1 MSAELS
7 IVVKVGAALG
17 STIAAIRSVGGGV
30 DFVRRSTTLLRR
42 EQLLL
47 GRAIRDSSR
56 QGSSELRRLQRQ
68 YEGLGETMSRI
79 KRNQNLRGRIDNAI
93 QRNRSVRDS
102 LKSEILSTVA
112 SIGVVSVPIKLAIE
126 FESAMADVRK
136 VVNFDTPEQAKAM
149 ERDIL
154 HLTRSIPMAG
164 DELAAIVAAGGQSGV
179 AREKLIGFAE
189 DAAKMG
195 VAFDMSA
202 DSAGEAMA
210 TMSNVLRR
218 PIETMSEFGDAINY
232 LSDNTNSKAADIVNV
247 MTRVGSDIKQL
258 GLTDNQGAALGS
270 TFLSMG
276 KAPELAAQATK
287 GMVTAFS
294 LARVGKFDDEL
305 KQLGLTT
312 KGFAAA
318 MDKDAQGAITDFLQR
333 VRQLP
338 KEQQMPLLLK
348 MFGRNYADDVLLLT
362 SSMEEYNRQLN
373 LLSETDADG
382 KLKYV
387 GSMQREF
394 ANRSATTANQLRLF
408 KNSLMELGIT
418 VGSVIL
424 PGING
429 FLKSLMPM
437 VYKLTEWAQANP
449 KLIHTLIKIAIA
461 LVSVKAGSLGVRLL
475 FNGMAGAGL
484 GLIQRLLGLHGT
496 LLRFNGVFRLL
507 RMGRGATALRI
518 MGFSAR
524 QARGA
529 MSLLERG
536 IGRVSVAGSRFLSM
550 AGRVRG
556 LGGAMMWLQRIWTS
570 VGMAA
575 MSNPIG
581 AAIAAIAIAAFLIYK
596 YWGPIKSF
604 FIGLWDGL
612 KDSLQPVM
620 PILEMIAFGWQQIW
634 DVVKGFFSDFFSSN
648 DEASESMQGFGYI
661 LGHMFGDLINGL
673 LSIGPMM
680 IEGWGMI
687 FDGIFSLISSAWT
700 QIKIAFDGGLLG
712 ILGLILNW
720 SPIGAFYSAFAAVL
734 SWFGIDLPAK
744 FTEFGSNII
753 QGLWNGLI
761 AKFEAVKGWFA
772 EKAAWFKNAF
782 AQSNQI
788 RSPSRVFRRFG
799 GWMMEGLQ
807 IGINQAAPRPLAAI
821 GSVSRGLQQRF
832 SDNTSSLAA
841 SMAANSAELS
851 AARQGSAAA
860 GGITINFNPTINA
873 NAGDI
878 GQIAA
883 LLRDAK
889 DELRREL
896 PGLLKL
902 IHADELRRAY

>member
-7 IVVKVGAALG
+7 IVVKIGAAIG
-17 STIAAIRSVGGGV
+17 GTIAAIRSVGGGV

-68 YEGLGETMSRI
+68 YDGLGETMSRI
-79 KRNQNLRGRIDNAI
+79 RRNQNQRGRIDAAI

-112 SIGVVSVPIKLAIE
+112 AVGVVSVPIKLAIE

-202 DSAGEAMA
+202 GTAGEAMA

-312 KGFAAA
+312 KDFATA
-318 MDKDAQGAITDFLQR
+318 MDKDAQGAISDFLQR

-362 SSMEEYNRQLN
+362 GSMEEYNRQLN
-373 LLSETDADG
+373 LLSETDAG
-382 KLKYV
+382 GQLKYM

-394 ANRSATTANQLRLF
+394 QNRSATTANQLRLF

-418 VGSVIL
+418 VGSVML
-424 PGING
+424 PGIND
-429 FLKSLMPM
+429 FLKSLMPV
-437 VYKLTEWAQANP
+437 VYRMTEWAQANP
-449 KLIHTLIKIAIA
+449 KLIHTLIKIAVA
-461 LVSVKAGSLGVRLL
+461 LVSVKAASLGVRLL
-475 FNGMAGAGL
+475 FNGVAGTGL
-484 GLIQRLLGLHGT
+484 GLVQRLLGLHST

-596 YWGPIKSF
+596 NWGAVKSF
-604 FIGLWDGL
+604 FIGLWDGIQ
-612 KDSLQPVM
+612 DGIRPVL
-620 PILEMIAFGWQQIW
+620 PLLEMIAFGWQQIW

-648 DEASESMQGFGYI
+648 DEASESAQGFGYI
-661 LGHMFGDLINGL
+661 IGYILGSILN
-673 LSIGPMM
+673 IGPM
-680 IEGWGMI
+680 ILDGWRMI
-687 FDGIFSLISSAWT
+687 FDGIFSLVGSAWE
-700 QIKIAFDGGLLG
+700 QIKTAFDGGLLG

-734 SWFGIDLPAK
+734 SWFGIELPGK

-753 QGLWNGLI
+753 SGLWNGLK
-761 AKFEAVKGWFA
+761 AKFEEVKAWFSGVAGWFSS
-772 EKAAWFKNAF
+772 KF
-782 AQSNQI
+782 AI
-788 RSPSRVFRRFG
+788 RNEIHSPSRLFRRFG
-799 GWMMEGLQ
+799 GWMMQGLQ
-807 IGINQAAPRPLAAI
+807 MGIDGGASRPLNAI
-821 GSVSRGLQQRF
+821 GSVASDLQQRF

-889 DELRREL
+889 YELRREL

>member
-7 IVVKVGAALG
+7 IVVKIGAAIG
-17 STIAAIRSVGGGV
+17 GTIAAIRSVGGGV

-68 YEGLGETMSRI
+68 YDGLGETMSRI
-79 KRNQNLRGRIDNAI
+79 RRNQNQRGRIDAAI

-112 SIGVVSVPIKLAIE
+112 AVGVVSVPIKLAIE

-202 DSAGEAMA
+202 GTAGEAMA

-312 KGFAAA
+312 KDFATA
-318 MDKDAQGAITDFLQR
+318 MDKDAQGAISDFLQR

-362 SSMEEYNRQLN
+362 GSMEEYNRQLN
-373 LLSETDADG
+373 LLSETDAG
-382 KLKYV
+382 GQLKYM

-394 ANRSATTANQLRLF
+394 QNRSATTANQLRLF

-418 VGSVIL
+418 VGSVML
-424 PGING
+424 PGIND
-429 FLKSLMPM
+429 FLKSLMPV
-437 VYKLTEWAQANP
+437 VYRMTEWAQANP
-449 KLIHTLIKIAIA
+449 KLIHTLIKIAVA
-461 LVSVKAGSLGVRLL
+461 LVSVKAASLGIRLL
-475 FNGMAGAGL
+475 FNGVAGAGL
-484 GLIQRLLGLHGT
+484 GLVQRLLGLHGT

-596 YWGPIKSF
+596 NWGAVKSF
-604 FIGLWDGL
+604 FIGLWDGIQ
-612 KDSLQPVM
+612 DGIRPVL
-620 PILEMIAFGWQQIW
+620 PLLEMIAFGWQQIW

-648 DEASESMQGFGYI
+648 DEASESAQGFGYI
-661 LGHMFGDLINGL
+661 IGYILGSILN
-673 LSIGPMM
+673 IGPM
-680 IEGWGMI
+680 ILDGWRMI
-687 FDGIFSLISSAWT
+687 FDGIFSLIGSAWE
-700 QIKIAFDGGLLG
+700 QIKTAFDGGLLG

-734 SWFGIDLPAK
+734 SWFGIELPAK

-753 QGLWNGLI
+753 SGLWNGLK
-761 AKFEAVKGWFA
+761 AKFEEVKAWFSGVAGWFSS
-772 EKAAWFKNAF
+772 KF
-782 AQSNQI
+782 AI
-788 RSPSRVFRRFG
+788 RNEIHSPSRLFRRFG
-799 GWMMEGLQ
+799 GWMMQGLQ
-807 IGINQAAPRPLAAI
+807 LGIDGGASRPLNAI
-821 GSVSRGLQQRF
+821 GSVASDLQQRF
-832 SDNTSSLAA
+832 TNNTSSLAA

-851 AARQGSAAA
+851 AARQGAAAA
-860 GGITINFNPTINA
+860 GGMTVHFSPTINVPG
-873 NAGDI
+873 GDA
-878 GQIAA
+878 GQIQAA
-883 LLRDAK
+883 MQMSY
-889 DELRREL
+889 REFEQWFERL
-896 PGLLKL
+896 M
-902 IHADELRRAY
+902 ADKARRAY

>member
-7 IVVKVGAALG
+7 IVVKIGAAIG
-17 STIAAIRSVGGGV
+17 GTIAAIRSVGGGV

-68 YEGLGETMSRI
+68 YDGLGETMSRI
-79 KRNQNLRGRIDNAI
+79 RRNQNQRGRIDAAI

-112 SIGVVSVPIKLAIE
+112 AVGVVSVPIKLAIE

-202 DSAGEAMA
+202 GTAGEAMA

-312 KGFAAA
+312 KDFAAA
-318 MDKDAQGAITDFLQR
+318 MDKDAQGAISDFLQR

-362 SSMEEYNRQLN
+362 GSMEEYNRQLN
-373 LLSETDADG
+373 LLSETDAG
-382 KLKYV
+382 GQLKYM

-394 ANRSATTANQLRLF
+394 QSRSATTANQLRLF

-418 VGSVIL
+418 VGSVML
-424 PGING
+424 PGIND
-429 FLKSLMPM
+429 FLKSLMPV
-437 VYKLTEWAQANP
+437 VYRMTEWAQANP
-449 KLIHTLIKIAIA
+449 KLIHTLIKIAVA
-461 LVSVKAGSLGVRLL
+461 LVSVKAASLGVRLL
-475 FNGMAGAGL
+475 FNGVAGAGL
-484 GLIQRLLGLHGT
+484 GVVQRLLGLHGT

-596 YWGPIKSF
+596 NWGAVKSF
-604 FIGLWDGL
+604 FIGLWDGIQ
-612 KDSLQPVM
+612 DGIRPVL
-620 PILEMIAFGWQQIW
+620 PLLEMIAFGWQQIW

-648 DEASESMQGFGYI
+648 DEASESAQGFGYI
-661 LGHMFGDLINGL
+661 IGYILGSILN
-673 LSIGPMM
+673 IGPM
-680 IEGWGMI
+680 ILDGWRMI
-687 FDGIFSLISSAWT
+687 FDGIFSLVGSAWE
-700 QIKIAFDGGLLG
+700 QIKTAFDGGLLG

-851 AARQGSAAA
+851 AARQGTAAA
-860 GGITINFNPTINA
+860 GGITVHFSPTINA
-873 NAGDI
+873 PGGDAGQIQAAMQMSYREFEQMFRRMMEDWDRRSYVRNAG
-878 GQIAA
+878 
-883 LLRDAK
+883 
-889 DELRREL
+889 
-896 PGLLKL
+896 
-902 IHADELRRAY
+902 

>member
-7 IVVKVGAALG
+7 IVVKIGAAIG

-68 YEGLGETMSRI
+68 YDGLGETMSRI
-79 KRNQNLRGRIDNAI
+79 RRNQNQRGRIDAAI

-112 SIGVVSVPIKLAIE
+112 AVGVVSVPIKLAIE

-202 DSAGEAMA
+202 GTAGEAMA

-312 KGFAAA
+312 KDFAAA
-318 MDKDAQGAITDFLQR
+318 MDKDAQGAISDFLQR

-362 SSMEEYNRQLN
+362 GSMEEYNRQLN
-373 LLSETDADG
+373 LLSETDAG
-382 KLKYV
+382 GQLKYM

-394 ANRSATTANQLRLF
+394 QNRSATTANQLRLF

-418 VGSVIL
+418 VGSVML
-424 PGING
+424 PGIND
-429 FLKSLMPM
+429 FLKSLMPV
-437 VYKLTEWAQANP
+437 VYRMTEWAQANP
-449 KLIHTLIKIAIA
+449 KLIHTLIKIAVA
-461 LVSVKAGSLGVRLL
+461 LVSVKAASLGVRLL
-475 FNGMAGAGL
+475 FNGVAGAGL
-484 GLIQRLLGLHGT
+484 GVVQRLLGLHGT

-596 YWGPIKSF
+596 NWGAVKSF
-604 FIGLWDGL
+604 FIGLWDGIQ
-612 KDSLQPVM
+612 DGIRPVL
-620 PILEMIAFGWQQIW
+620 PLLEMIAFGWQQIW

-648 DEASESMQGFGYI
+648 DEASESAQGFGYI
-661 LGHMFGDLINGL
+661 IGYILGSILN
-673 LSIGPMM
+673 IGPM
-680 IEGWGMI
+680 ILDGWRMI
-687 FDGIFSLISSAWT
+687 FDGIFSLVGSAWE
-700 QIKIAFDGGLLG
+700 QIKTAFDGGLLG

-734 SWFGIDLPAK
+734 SWFGIELPGK

-753 QGLWNGLI
+753 SGLWNGLK
-761 AKFEAVKGWFA
+761 AKFEEVKAWFSGVAGWFSS
-772 EKAAWFKNAF
+772 KF
-782 AQSNQI
+782 AI
-788 RSPSRVFRRFG
+788 RNEIHSPSRLFRRFG
-799 GWMMEGLQ
+799 GWMMQGLQ
-807 IGINQAAPRPLAAI
+807 MGIDGGASRPLNAI
-821 GSVSRGLQQRF
+821 GSVASDLQQRF

-851 AARQGSAAA
+851 AARQGTAAA
-860 GGITINFNPTINA
+860 GGITVHFSPTINA
-873 NAGDI
+873 PGGDA
-878 GQIAA
+878 GQIQAA
-883 LLRDAK
+883 MQMGLR
-889 DELRREL
+889 EFEQLFERL
-896 PGLLKL
+896 M
-902 IHADELRRAY
+902 ADKARRAY

>member
-7 IVVKVGAALG
+7 IVVKIGAAIG

-68 YEGLGETMSRI
+68 YDGLGETMSRI
-79 KRNQNLRGRIDNAI
+79 RRNQNQRGRIDAAI

-112 SIGVVSVPIKLAIE
+112 AVGVVSVPIKLAIE

-202 DSAGEAMA
+202 GTAGEAMA

-312 KGFAAA
+312 KDFAAA
-318 MDKDAQGAITDFLQR
+318 MDKDAQGAISDFLQR

-362 SSMEEYNRQLN
+362 GSMEEYNRQLN
-373 LLSETDADG
+373 LLSETDAG
-382 KLKYV
+382 GQLKYM

-394 ANRSATTANQLRLF
+394 QNRSATTANQLRLF

-418 VGSVIL
+418 VGSVML
-424 PGING
+424 PGIND
-429 FLKSLMPM
+429 FLKSLMPV
-437 VYKLTEWAQANP
+437 VYRMTEWAQANP
-449 KLIHTLIKIAIA
+449 KLIHTLIKIAVA
-461 LVSVKAGSLGVRLL
+461 LVSVKAASLGVRLL
-475 FNGMAGAGL
+475 FNGVAGAGL
-484 GLIQRLLGLHGT
+484 GVVQRLLGLHGT

-596 YWGPIKSF
+596 NWGAVKSF
-604 FIGLWDGL
+604 FIGLWDGIQ
-612 KDSLQPVM
+612 DGIRPVL
-620 PILEMIAFGWQQIW
+620 PLLEMIAFGWQQIW

-648 DEASESMQGFGYI
+648 DEASESAQGFGYI
-661 LGHMFGDLINGL
+661 IGYILGSILN
-673 LSIGPMM
+673 IGPM
-680 IEGWGMI
+680 ILDGWRMI
-687 FDGIFSLISSAWT
+687 FDGIFSLVGSAWE
-700 QIKIAFDGGLLG
+700 QIKTAFDGGLLG

-734 SWFGIDLPAK
+734 SWFGIELPGK

-753 QGLWNGLI
+753 SGLWNGLK
-761 AKFEAVKGWFA
+761 AKFEEVKAWFSGVAGWFSS
-772 EKAAWFKNAF
+772 KF
-782 AQSNQI
+782 AI
-788 RSPSRVFRRFG
+788 RNEIHSPSRLFRRFG
-799 GWMMEGLQ
+799 GWMMQGLQ
-807 IGINQAAPRPLAAI
+807 LGIDGGASRPLNAI
-821 GSVSRGLQQRF
+821 GSVASDLQQRF
-832 SDNTSSLAA
+832 TNNTSSLAA

-851 AARQGSAAA
+851 AARQGTAAA
-860 GGITINFNPTINA
+860 GGITVHFNPTINA
-873 NAGDI
+873 PGGDAGQIQAAMQMGYREFEQMFRRMMEDWDRRSYVRNAG
-878 GQIAA
+878 
-883 LLRDAK
+883 
-889 DELRREL
+889 
-896 PGLLKL
+896 
-902 IHADELRRAY
+902 

>member
-7 IVVKVGAALG
+7 IVVKIGAAIG
-17 STIAAIRSVGGGV
+17 GTIAAIRSVGGGV

-68 YEGLGETMSRI
+68 YDGLGETMSRI
-79 KRNQNLRGRIDNAI
+79 RRNQNQRGRIDAAI
-93 QRNRSVRDS
+93 QRNRSIRDS

-112 SIGVVSVPIKLAIE
+112 AVGVVSVPIKLAIE

-202 DSAGEAMA
+202 GTAGEAMA

-312 KGFAAA
+312 KDFATA
-318 MDKDAQGAITDFLQR
+318 MDKDAQGAISDFLQR

-362 SSMEEYNRQLN
+362 GSMEEYNRQLN
-373 LLSETDADG
+373 LLSETDAG
-382 KLKYV
+382 GQLKYM

-394 ANRSATTANQLRLF
+394 QNRSATTANQLRLF

-418 VGSVIL
+418 VGSVML
-424 PGING
+424 PGIND
-429 FLKSLMPM
+429 FLKSLMPV
-437 VYKLTEWAQANP
+437 VYRMTEWAQANP
-449 KLIHTLIKIAIA
+449 KLIHTLIKIAVA
-461 LVSVKAGSLGVRLL
+461 LVSVKAASLGVRLL
-475 FNGMAGAGL
+475 FNGVAGAGL
-484 GLIQRLLGLHGT
+484 GLVQRLLGLHST

-596 YWGPIKSF
+596 NWGAVKSF
-604 FIGLWDGL
+604 FIGLWDGIQ
-612 KDSLQPVM
+612 DGIRPVL
-620 PILEMIAFGWQQIW
+620 PLLEMIAFGWQQIW

-648 DEASESMQGFGYI
+648 DEASESAQGFGYI
-661 LGHMFGDLINGL
+661 IGYILGSILN
-673 LSIGPMM
+673 IGPM
-680 IEGWGMI
+680 ILDGWRMI
-687 FDGIFSLISSAWT
+687 FDGIFSLVGSAWE
-700 QIKIAFDGGLLG
+700 QIKTAFDGGLLG

-734 SWFGIDLPAK
+734 SWFGIELPGK

-753 QGLWNGLI
+753 SGLWNGLK
-761 AKFEAVKGWFA
+761 AKFEEVKAWFSGVAGWFSS
-772 EKAAWFKNAF
+772 KF
-782 AQSNQI
+782 AI
-788 RSPSRVFRRFG
+788 RNEIHSPSRLFRRFG
-799 GWMMEGLQ
+799 GWMMQGLQ
-807 IGINQAAPRPLAAI
+807 LGIDGGASRPLNAI
-821 GSVSRGLQQRF
+821 GSVASDLQQRF
-832 SDNTSSLAA
+832 SGNTSSLAA

-851 AARQGSAAA
+851 AARQGTAAA
-860 GGITINFNPTINA
+860 GGITVHFSPTINA
-873 NAGDI
+873 PGGDAGQIQAAMQMSYREFEQMFRRMMEDWDRRSYVRNAG
-878 GQIAA
+878 
-883 LLRDAK
+883 
-889 DELRREL
+889 
-896 PGLLKL
+896 
-902 IHADELRRAY
+902 

>member
-7 IVVKVGAALG
+7 IVVKIGAAIG
-17 STIAAIRSVGGGV
+17 GTIAAIRSVGGGV

-68 YEGLGETMSRI
+68 YDGLGETMSRI
-79 KRNQNLRGRIDNAI
+79 RRNQNQRGRIDAAI
-93 QRNRSVRDS
+93 QRNRSIRDS

-112 SIGVVSVPIKLAIE
+112 AVGVVSVPIKLAIE

-202 DSAGEAMA
+202 GTAGEAMA

-287 GMVTAFS
+287 GMVMAFS

-312 KGFAAA
+312 KDFATA
-318 MDKDAQGAITDFLQR
+318 MDKDAQGAISDFLQR

-362 SSMEEYNRQLN
+362 GSMEEYNRQLN
-373 LLSETDADG
+373 LLSETDAG
-382 KLKYV
+382 GQLKYM

-394 ANRSATTANQLRLF
+394 QNRSATTANQLRLF

-418 VGSVIL
+418 VGSVML
-424 PGING
+424 PGIND
-429 FLKSLMPM
+429 FLKSLMPV
-437 VYKLTEWAQANP
+437 VYRMTEWAQANP
-449 KLIHTLIKIAIA
+449 KLIHTLIKIAVA
-461 LVSVKAGSLGVRLL
+461 LVSVKAASLGVRLL
-475 FNGMAGAGL
+475 FNGVAGAGL
-484 GLIQRLLGLHGT
+484 GLVQRLLGLHST

-596 YWGPIKSF
+596 NWGAVKSF
-604 FIGLWDGL
+604 FIGLWDGIQ
-612 KDSLQPVM
+612 DGIRPVL
-620 PILEMIAFGWQQIW
+620 PLLEMIAFGWQQIW

-648 DEASESMQGFGYI
+648 DEASESAQGFGYI
-661 LGHMFGDLINGL
+661 IGYILGSILN
-673 LSIGPMM
+673 IGPM
-680 IEGWGMI
+680 ILDGWRMI
-687 FDGIFSLISSAWT
+687 FDGIFSLVGSAWE
-700 QIKIAFDGGLLG
+700 QIKTAFDGGLLG

-734 SWFGIDLPAK
+734 SWFGIELPGK

-753 QGLWNGLI
+753 SGLWNGLK
-761 AKFEAVKGWFA
+761 AKFEEVKAWFSGVAGWFSS
-772 EKAAWFKNAF
+772 KF
-782 AQSNQI
+782 AI
-788 RSPSRVFRRFG
+788 RNEIHSPSRLFRRFG
-799 GWMMEGLQ
+799 GWMMQGLQ
-807 IGINQAAPRPLAAI
+807 MGIDGGASRPLNAI
-821 GSVSRGLQQRF
+821 GSVASDLQQRF

-851 AARQGSAAA
+851 AARQGTAAA
-860 GGITINFNPTINA
+860 GGITVHFSPTINA
-873 NAGDI
+873 PGGDAGQIQAAMQMSYREFEQMFRRMMEDWDRRSYVRNAG
-878 GQIAA
+878 
-883 LLRDAK
+883 
-889 DELRREL
+889 
-896 PGLLKL
+896 
-902 IHADELRRAY
+902 

>member
-232 LSDNTNSKAADIVNV
+232 LSDNTNSKAAAIVNV

-700 QIKIAFDGGLLG
+700 QIKTAFDGGLLG

-761 AKFEAVKGWFA
+761 AKFEAVKAWFA

-851 AARQGSAAA
+851 AARQGTAAA
-860 GGITINFNPTINA
+860 GGITVHFSPTINA
-873 NAGDI
+873 PGGDA
-878 GQIAA
+878 GQIQAA
-883 LLRDAK
+883 LQMGLR
-889 DELRREL
+889 EFEQLFERL
-896 PGLLKL
+896 M
-902 IHADELRRAY
+902 ADKARRAY

>member
-136 VVNFDTPEQAKAM
+136 VVNFDTPEQAKVM

-232 LSDNTNSKAADIVNV
+232 LSDNTNSKAAAIVNV

-680 IEGWGMI
+680 IEGWRMI

-734 SWFGIDLPAK
+734 SWFGIELPAK

-753 QGLWNGLI
+753 SGLWNGLK
-761 AKFEAVKGWFA
+761 AKFEEVKAWFSGVAGWFSS
-772 EKAAWFKNAF
+772 KF
-782 AQSNQI
+782 AI
-788 RSPSRVFRRFG
+788 RNEIHSPSRLFRRFG
-799 GWMMEGLQ
+799 GWMMQGLQ
-807 IGINQAAPRPLAAI
+807 MGIDGGASRPLNAI
-821 GSVSRGLQQRF
+821 GSVASDLQQRF

-851 AARQGSAAA
+851 AARQGTAAA
-860 GGITINFNPTINA
+860 GGITVHFNPTINA
-873 NAGDI
+873 PGGDA
-878 GQIAA
+878 GQIQAA
-883 LLRDAK
+883 MQMGLR
-889 DELRREL
+889 EFEQLFERL
-896 PGLLKL
+896 M
-902 IHADELRRAY
+902 ADKARRAY

>member
-7 IVVKVGAALG
+7 IVVKIGAAIG
-17 STIAAIRSVGGGV
+17 GTIAAIRSVGGGV

-68 YEGLGETMSRI
+68 YDGLGETMSRI
-79 KRNQNLRGRIDNAI
+79 RRNQNQRGRIDAAI
-93 QRNRSVRDS
+93 QRNRSIRDS

-112 SIGVVSVPIKLAIE
+112 AVGVVSVPIKLAIE

-202 DSAGEAMA
+202 GTAGEAMA

-312 KGFAAA
+312 KDFATA
-318 MDKDAQGAITDFLQR
+318 MDKDAQGAISDFLQR

-362 SSMEEYNRQLN
+362 GSMEEYNRQLN

-382 KLKYV
+382 KLKYM

-394 ANRSATTANQLRLF
+394 QNRSATTANQLRLF

-418 VGSVIL
+418 VGSVML
-424 PGING
+424 PGIND
-429 FLKSLMPM
+429 FLKSLMPV
-437 VYKLTEWAQANP
+437 VYRMTEWAQANP
-449 KLIHTLIKIAIA
+449 KLIHTLIKIAVA
-461 LVSVKAGSLGVRLL
+461 LVSVKAASLGVHLL
-475 FNGMAGAGL
+475 FNGVAGAGL
-484 GLIQRLLGLHGT
+484 GLVQRLLGLHST

-596 YWGPIKSF
+596 NWGAVKSF
-604 FIGLWDGL
+604 FIGLWDGIQ
-612 KDSLQPVM
+612 DGIRPVL
-620 PILEMIAFGWQQIW
+620 PLLEMIAFGWQQIW

-648 DEASESMQGFGYI
+648 DEASESAQGFGYI
-661 LGHMFGDLINGL
+661 IGYILGSILN
-673 LSIGPMM
+673 IGPM
-680 IEGWGMI
+680 ILDGWRMI
-687 FDGIFSLISSAWT
+687 FDGIFSLVGSAWE
-700 QIKIAFDGGLLG
+700 QIKTAFDGGLLG

-734 SWFGIDLPAK
+734 SWFGIELPGK

-753 QGLWNGLI
+753 SGLWNGLK
-761 AKFEAVKGWFA
+761 AKFEEVKAWFSGVAGWFSS
-772 EKAAWFKNAF
+772 KF
-782 AQSNQI
+782 AI
-788 RSPSRVFRRFG
+788 RNEIHSPSRLFRRFG
-799 GWMMEGLQ
+799 GWMMQGLQ
-807 IGINQAAPRPLAAI
+807 LGIDGGASRPLNAI
-821 GSVSRGLQQRF
+821 GSVASDLQQRF
-832 SDNTSSLAA
+832 SGNTSSLAA

-851 AARQGSAAA
+851 AARQGTAAA
-860 GGITINFNPTINA
+860 GGITVHFSPTINA
-873 NAGDI
+873 PGGDA
-878 GQIAA
+878 GQIQAA
-883 LLRDAK
+883 LQMGLR
-889 DELRREL
+889 EFEQLFERL
-896 PGLLKL
+896 M
-902 IHADELRRAY
+902 ADKARRAY

>member
-7 IVVKVGAALG
+7 IVVKIGAAIG
-17 STIAAIRSVGGGV
+17 GTIAAIRSVGGGV

-68 YEGLGETMSRI
+68 YDGLGETMSRI
-79 KRNQNLRGRIDNAI
+79 RRNQNQRGRIDAAI

-112 SIGVVSVPIKLAIE
+112 AVGVVSVPIKLAIE

-202 DSAGEAMA
+202 GTAGEAMA

-312 KGFAAA
+312 KDFATA
-318 MDKDAQGAITDFLQR
+318 MDKDAQGAISDFLQR

-362 SSMEEYNRQLN
+362 GSMEEYNRQLN
-373 LLSETDADG
+373 LLSETDAG
-382 KLKYV
+382 GQLKYM

-394 ANRSATTANQLRLF
+394 QNRSATTANQLRLF

-418 VGSVIL
+418 VGSVML
-424 PGING
+424 PGIND
-429 FLKSLMPM
+429 FLKSLMPV
-437 VYKLTEWAQANP
+437 VYRMTEWAQANP
-449 KLIHTLIKIAIA
+449 KLIHTLIKIAVA
-461 LVSVKAGSLGVRLL
+461 LVSVKAASLGVRLL
-475 FNGMAGAGL
+475 FNGVAGAGL
-484 GLIQRLLGLHGT
+484 GLVQRLLGLHGT

-596 YWGPIKSF
+596 NWGAVKSF
-604 FIGLWDGL
+604 FIGLWDGIQ
-612 KDSLQPVM
+612 DGIRPVL
-620 PILEMIAFGWQQIW
+620 PLLEMIAFGWQQIW

-648 DEASESMQGFGYI
+648 DEASESAQGFGYI
-661 LGHMFGDLINGL
+661 IGYILGSILN
-673 LSIGPMM
+673 IGPM
-680 IEGWGMI
+680 ILDGWRMI
-687 FDGIFSLISSAWT
+687 FDSIFSLVGSAWE
-700 QIKIAFDGGLLG
+700 QIKTAFDGGLLG

-734 SWFGIDLPAK
+734 SWFGIELPAK

-761 AKFEAVKGWFA
+761 AKFEAVKSWFA

-799 GWMMEGLQ
+799 SWMMEGLQ

-821 GSVSRGLQQRF
+821 GSVSRDLQQRF
-832 SDNTSSLAA
+832 SNTGSALSAE
-841 SMAANSAELS
+841 MAANSAELS

-873 NAGDI
+873 GAGDI

-902 IHADELRRAY
+902 IQADELRRAY

>member
-232 LSDNTNSKAADIVNV
+232 LSDNTNSKAAAIVNV

-604 FIGLWDGL
+604 FIGLWEGL

-648 DEASESMQGFGYI
+648 DEASESAQGFGYI

-700 QIKIAFDGGLLG
+700 QIKTAFDGGLLG

-734 SWFGIDLPAK
+734 SWFGIELPAK

-753 QGLWNGLI
+753 SGLWNGLK
-761 AKFEAVKGWFA
+761 AKFEEVKAWFSGVAGWFSS
-772 EKAAWFKNAF
+772 KF
-782 AQSNQI
+782 AI
-788 RSPSRVFRRFG
+788 RNEIHSPSRLFRRFG
-799 GWMMEGLQ
+799 GWMMQGLQ
-807 IGINQAAPRPLAAI
+807 MGIDGGASRPLNAI
-821 GSVSRGLQQRF
+821 GSVASDLQQRF

-851 AARQGSAAA
+851 AARQGTAAA
-860 GGITINFNPTINA
+860 GGITVHFNPTINA
-873 NAGDI
+873 PGGDA
-878 GQIAA
+878 GQIQAA
-883 LLRDAK
+883 MQMGLR
-889 DELRREL
+889 EFEQLFERL
-896 PGLLKL
+896 M
-902 IHADELRRAY
+902 ADKARRAY

>member
-7 IVVKVGAALG
+7 IVVKIGAAIG
-17 STIAAIRSVGGGV
+17 GTIAAIRSVGGGV

-68 YEGLGETMSRI
+68 YDGLGETMSRI
-79 KRNQNLRGRIDNAI
+79 RRNQNQRGRIDAAI
-93 QRNRSVRDS
+93 QRNRSIRDS

-112 SIGVVSVPIKLAIE
+112 AVGVVSVPIKLAIE

-202 DSAGEAMA
+202 GTAGEAMA

-258 GLTDNQGAALGS
+258 GLTDNQGAALSS

-312 KGFAAA
+312 KDFATA
-318 MDKDAQGAITDFLQR
+318 MDKDAQGAISDFLQR

-362 SSMEEYNRQLN
+362 GSMEEYNRQLN
-373 LLSETDADG
+373 LLSETDAG
-382 KLKYV
+382 GQLKYM

-394 ANRSATTANQLRLF
+394 QNRSATTANQLRLF

-418 VGSVIL
+418 VGSVML
-424 PGING
+424 PGIND
-429 FLKSLMPM
+429 FLKSLMPV
-437 VYKLTEWAQANP
+437 VYRMTEWAQANP
-449 KLIHTLIKIAIA
+449 KLIHTLIKIAVA
-461 LVSVKAGSLGVRLL
+461 LVSVKAASLGVRLL
-475 FNGMAGAGL
+475 FNGVAGAGL
-484 GLIQRLLGLHGT
+484 GLVQRLLGLHST

-596 YWGPIKSF
+596 NWGAVKSF
-604 FIGLWDGL
+604 FIGLWDGIQ
-612 KDSLQPVM
+612 DGIRPVL
-620 PILEMIAFGWQQIW
+620 PLLEMIAFGWQQIW

-648 DEASESMQGFGYI
+648 DEASESAQGFGYI
-661 LGHMFGDLINGL
+661 IGYILGSILN
-673 LSIGPMM
+673 IGPM
-680 IEGWGMI
+680 ILDGWRMI
-687 FDGIFSLISSAWT
+687 FDGIFSLVGSAWE
-700 QIKIAFDGGLLG
+700 QIKTAFDGGLLG

-734 SWFGIDLPAK
+734 SWFGIELPGK

-753 QGLWNGLI
+753 SGLWNGLK
-761 AKFEAVKGWFA
+761 AKFEEVKAWFSGVAGWFSS
-772 EKAAWFKNAF
+772 KF
-782 AQSNQI
+782 AI
-788 RSPSRVFRRFG
+788 RNEIHSPSRLFRRFG
-799 GWMMEGLQ
+799 GWMMQGLQ
-807 IGINQAAPRPLAAI
+807 LGIDGGASRPLNAI
-821 GSVSRGLQQRF
+821 GSVASDLQQRF
-832 SDNTSSLAA
+832 SGNTSSLAA

-851 AARQGSAAA
+851 AARQGTAAA
-860 GGITINFNPTINA
+860 GGITVHFSPTINA
-873 NAGDI
+873 PGGDA
-878 GQIAA
+878 GQIQAA
-883 LLRDAK
+883 LQMGLR
-889 DELRREL
+889 EFEQLFERL
-896 PGLLKL
+896 M
-902 IHADELRRAY
+902 ADKARRAY

>member
-7 IVVKVGAALG
+7 IVVKIGAAIG
-17 STIAAIRSVGGGV
+17 GTIAAIRSVGGGV

-68 YEGLGETMSRI
+68 YDGLGETMSRI
-79 KRNQNLRGRIDNAI
+79 RRNQNQRGRIDAAI

-112 SIGVVSVPIKLAIE
+112 AVGVVSVPIKLAIE

-202 DSAGEAMA
+202 GTAGEAMA

-312 KGFAAA
+312 KDFATA
-318 MDKDAQGAITDFLQR
+318 MDKDAQGAISDFLQR

-362 SSMEEYNRQLN
+362 GSMEEYNRQLN
-373 LLSETDADG
+373 LLSETDAG
-382 KLKYV
+382 GQLKYM

-394 ANRSATTANQLRLF
+394 QNRSATTANQLRLF

-418 VGSVIL
+418 VGSVML
-424 PGING
+424 PGIND
-429 FLKSLMPM
+429 FLKSLMPV
-437 VYKLTEWAQANP
+437 VYRMTEWAQANP
-449 KLIHTLIKIAIA
+449 KLIHTLIKIAVA
-461 LVSVKAGSLGVRLL
+461 LVSVKAASLGVRLL
-475 FNGMAGAGL
+475 FNGVAGAGL
-484 GLIQRLLGLHGT
+484 GLVQRLLGLHGT

-529 MSLLERG
+529 MSLLERD

-596 YWGPIKSF
+596 NWGAVKSF
-604 FIGLWDGL
+604 FIGLWDGIQ
-612 KDSLQPVM
+612 DGIRPVL
-620 PILEMIAFGWQQIW
+620 PLLEMIAFGWQQIW

-648 DEASESMQGFGYI
+648 DEASESAQGFGYI
-661 LGHMFGDLINGL
+661 IGYILGSILN
-673 LSIGPMM
+673 IGPM
-680 IEGWGMI
+680 ILDGWRMI
-687 FDGIFSLISSAWT
+687 FDSIFSLVGSAWE
-700 QIKIAFDGGLLG
+700 QIKTAFDGGLLG

-734 SWFGIDLPAK
+734 SWFGIELPAK

-761 AKFEAVKGWFA
+761 AKFEAVKSWFA

-799 GWMMEGLQ
+799 SWMMEGLQ

-821 GSVSRGLQQRF
+821 GSVSRDLQQRF
-832 SDNTSSLAA
+832 SNTGSALSAE
-841 SMAANSAELS
+841 MAANSAELS

-873 NAGDI
+873 GAGDI

-902 IHADELRRAY
+902 IQADELRRAY

>member
-7 IVVKVGAALG
+7 IVVKIGAAIG
-17 STIAAIRSVGGGV
+17 GTIAAIRSVGGGV

-68 YEGLGETMSRI
+68 YDGLGETMSRI
-79 KRNQNLRGRIDNAI
+79 RRNQNQRGRIDAAI

-112 SIGVVSVPIKLAIE
+112 AVGVVSVPIKLAIE

-202 DSAGEAMA
+202 GTAGEAMA

-312 KGFAAA
+312 KDFATA
-318 MDKDAQGAITDFLQR
+318 MDKDAQGAISDFLQR

-362 SSMEEYNRQLN
+362 GSMEEYNRQLN
-373 LLSETDADG
+373 LLSETDAG
-382 KLKYV
+382 GQLKYM

-394 ANRSATTANQLRLF
+394 QNRSATTANQLRLF

-418 VGSVIL
+418 VGSVML
-424 PGING
+424 PGIND
-429 FLKSLMPM
+429 FLKSLMPV
-437 VYKLTEWAQANP
+437 VYRMTEWAQANP
-449 KLIHTLIKIAIA
+449 KLIHTLIKIAVA
-461 LVSVKAGSLGVRLL
+461 LVSVKAASLGIRLL
-475 FNGMAGAGL
+475 FNGVAGAGL
-484 GLIQRLLGLHGT
+484 GLVQRLLGLHGT

-596 YWGPIKSF
+596 NWGAVKSF
-604 FIGLWDGL
+604 FIGLWDGIQ
-612 KDSLQPVM
+612 DGIRPVL
-620 PILEMIAFGWQQIW
+620 PLLEMIAFGWQQIW

-648 DEASESMQGFGYI
+648 DEASESAQGFGYI
-661 LGHMFGDLINGL
+661 IGYILGSILN
-673 LSIGPMM
+673 IGPM
-680 IEGWGMI
+680 ILDGWRMI
-687 FDGIFSLISSAWT
+687 FDGIFSLIGSAWE
-700 QIKIAFDGGLLG
+700 QIKTAFDGGLLG
-712 ILGLILNW
+712 TLGLILNW

-734 SWFGIDLPAK
+734 SWFGIELPAK

-753 QGLWNGLI
+753 SGLWNGLK
-761 AKFEAVKGWFA
+761 AKFEEVKAWFSGVAGWFSS
-772 EKAAWFKNAF
+772 KF
-782 AQSNQI
+782 AI
-788 RSPSRVFRRFG
+788 RNEIHSPSRLFRRFG
-799 GWMMEGLQ
+799 GWMMQGLQ
-807 IGINQAAPRPLAAI
+807 LGIDGGASRPLNAI
-821 GSVSRGLQQRF
+821 GSVASDLQQRF
-832 SDNTSSLAA
+832 TNNTSSLAA

-851 AARQGSAAA
+851 AARQGAAAA
-860 GGITINFNPTINA
+860 GGMTVHFSPTINVPG
-873 NAGDI
+873 GDA
-878 GQIAA
+878 GQIQAA
-883 LLRDAK
+883 MQMSY
-889 DELRREL
+889 REFEQWFERL
-896 PGLLKL
+896 M
-902 IHADELRRAY
+902 ADKARRAY

>member
-7 IVVKVGAALG
+7 IVVKIGAAIG
-17 STIAAIRSVGGGV
+17 GTIAAIRSVGGGV

-68 YEGLGETMSRI
+68 YDGLGETMSRI
-79 KRNQNLRGRIDNAI
+79 RRNQNQRGRIDAAI
-93 QRNRSVRDS
+93 QRNRSIRDS

-112 SIGVVSVPIKLAIE
+112 AVGVVSVPIKLAIE

-202 DSAGEAMA
+202 GTAGEAMA

-312 KGFAAA
+312 KDFATA
-318 MDKDAQGAITDFLQR
+318 MDKDAQGAISDFLQR

-362 SSMEEYNRQLN
+362 GSMEEYNRQLN

-382 KLKYV
+382 KLKYM

-394 ANRSATTANQLRLF
+394 QNRSATTANQLRLF

-418 VGSVIL
+418 VGSVML
-424 PGING
+424 PGIND
-429 FLKSLMPM
+429 FLKSLMPV
-437 VYKLTEWAQANP
+437 VYRMTEWAQANP
-449 KLIHTLIKIAIA
+449 KLIHTLIKIAVA
-461 LVSVKAGSLGVRLL
+461 LVSVKAASLGVRLL
-475 FNGMAGAGL
+475 FNGVAGAGL
-484 GLIQRLLGLHGT
+484 GLVQRLLGLHST

-596 YWGPIKSF
+596 NWGAVKSF
-604 FIGLWDGL
+604 FIGLWDGIQ
-612 KDSLQPVM
+612 DGIRPVL
-620 PILEMIAFGWQQIW
+620 PLLEMIAFGWQQIW

-648 DEASESMQGFGYI
+648 DEASESAQGFGYI
-661 LGHMFGDLINGL
+661 IGYILGSILN
-673 LSIGPMM
+673 IGPM
-680 IEGWGMI
+680 ILDGWRMI
-687 FDGIFSLISSAWT
+687 FDGIFSLVGSAWE
-700 QIKIAFDGGLLG
+700 QIKTAFDGGLLG

-734 SWFGIDLPAK
+734 SWFGIELPGK

-753 QGLWNGLI
+753 SGLWNGLK
-761 AKFEAVKGWFA
+761 AKFEEVKAWFSGVAGWFSS
-772 EKAAWFKNAF
+772 KF
-782 AQSNQI
+782 AI
-788 RSPSRVFRRFG
+788 RNEIHSPSRLFRRFG
-799 GWMMEGLQ
+799 GWMMQGLQ
-807 IGINQAAPRPLAAI
+807 LGIDGGASRPLNAI
-821 GSVSRGLQQRF
+821 GSVASDLQQRF
-832 SDNTSSLAA
+832 SGNTSSLAA

-851 AARQGSAAA
+851 AARQGTAAA
-860 GGITINFNPTINA
+860 GGITVHFSPTINA
-873 NAGDI
+873 PGGDA
-878 GQIAA
+878 GQIQAA
-883 LLRDAK
+883 LQMGLR
-889 DELRREL
+889 EFEQLFERL
-896 PGLLKL
+896 M
-902 IHADELRRAY
+902 ADKARRAY

>member
-7 IVVKVGAALG
+7 IVVKIGAAIG
-17 STIAAIRSVGGGV
+17 GTIAAIRSVGGGV

-68 YEGLGETMSRI
+68 YDGLGETMSRI
-79 KRNQNLRGRIDNAI
+79 RRNQNQRGRIDAAI
-93 QRNRSVRDS
+93 QRNRSIRDS

-112 SIGVVSVPIKLAIE
+112 AVGVVSVPIKLAIE

-202 DSAGEAMA
+202 GTAGEAMA

-312 KGFAAA
+312 KDFATA
-318 MDKDAQGAITDFLQR
+318 MDKDAQGAISDFLQR

-362 SSMEEYNRQLN
+362 GSMEEYNRQLN

-382 KLKYV
+382 KLKYM

-394 ANRSATTANQLRLF
+394 QNRSATTANQLRLF

-418 VGSVIL
+418 VGSVML
-424 PGING
+424 PGIND
-429 FLKSLMPM
+429 FLKSLMPV
-437 VYKLTEWAQANP
+437 VYRMTEWAQANP
-449 KLIHTLIKIAIA
+449 KLIHTLIKIAVA
-461 LVSVKAGSLGVRLL
+461 LVSVKAASLGVRLL
-475 FNGMAGAGL
+475 FNGVAGAGL
-484 GLIQRLLGLHGT
+484 GLVQRLLGLHST

-570 VGMAA
+570 VAMAA

-596 YWGPIKSF
+596 NWGAVKSF
-604 FIGLWDGL
+604 FIGLWDGIQ
-612 KDSLQPVM
+612 DGIRPVL
-620 PILEMIAFGWQQIW
+620 PLLEMIAFGWQQIW

-648 DEASESMQGFGYI
+648 DEASESAQGFGYI
-661 LGHMFGDLINGL
+661 IGYILGSILN
-673 LSIGPMM
+673 IGPM
-680 IEGWGMI
+680 ILDGWRMI
-687 FDGIFSLISSAWT
+687 FDGIFSLVGSAWE
-700 QIKIAFDGGLLG
+700 QIKTAFDGGLLG

-734 SWFGIDLPAK
+734 SWFGIELPGK

-753 QGLWNGLI
+753 SGLWNGLK
-761 AKFEAVKGWFA
+761 AKFEEVKAWFSGVAGWFSS
-772 EKAAWFKNAF
+772 KF
-782 AQSNQI
+782 AI
-788 RSPSRVFRRFG
+788 RNEIHSPSRLFRRFG
-799 GWMMEGLQ
+799 GWMMQGLQ
-807 IGINQAAPRPLAAI
+807 LGIDGGASRPLNAI
-821 GSVSRGLQQRF
+821 GSVASDLQQRF
-832 SDNTSSLAA
+832 SGNTSSLAA

-851 AARQGSAAA
+851 AARQGTAAA
-860 GGITINFNPTINA
+860 GGITVHFSPTINA
-873 NAGDI
+873 PGGDA
-878 GQIAA
+878 GQIQAA
-883 LLRDAK
+883 LQMGLR
-889 DELRREL
+889 EFEQLFERL
-896 PGLLKL
+896 M
-902 IHADELRRAY
+902 ADKARRAY

>member
-7 IVVKVGAALG
+7 IVVKIGAAIG
-17 STIAAIRSVGGGV
+17 GTIAAIRSVGGGV

-68 YEGLGETMSRI
+68 YDGLGETMSRI
-79 KRNQNLRGRIDNAI
+79 RRNQNQRGRIDAAI
-93 QRNRSVRDS
+93 QRNRSIRDS

-112 SIGVVSVPIKLAIE
+112 AVGVVSVPIKLAIE

-202 DSAGEAMA
+202 GTAGEAMA

-312 KGFAAA
+312 KDFAAA
-318 MDKDAQGAITDFLQR
+318 MDKDAQGAISDFLQR

-362 SSMEEYNRQLN
+362 GSMEEYNRQLN
-373 LLSETDADG
+373 LLSETDAG
-382 KLKYV
+382 GQLKYM

-394 ANRSATTANQLRLF
+394 QNRSATTANQLRLF

-418 VGSVIL
+418 VGSVML
-424 PGING
+424 PGIND
-429 FLKSLMPM
+429 FLKSLMPV
-437 VYKLTEWAQANP
+437 VYRMTEWAQANP
-449 KLIHTLIKIAIA
+449 KLIHTLIKIAVA
-461 LVSVKAGSLGVRLL
+461 LVSVKAASLGVRLL
-475 FNGMAGAGL
+475 FNGVAGAGL
-484 GLIQRLLGLHGT
+484 GLVQRLLGLHST

-529 MSLLERG
+529 MSLLERS

-556 LGGAMMWLQRIWTS
+556 FGGAMMWLQRIWTS

-596 YWGPIKSF
+596 NWGAVKSF
-604 FIGLWDGL
+604 FIGLWDGIQ
-612 KDSLQPVM
+612 DGIRPVL
-620 PILEMIAFGWQQIW
+620 PLLEMIAFGWQQIW

-648 DEASESMQGFGYI
+648 DEASESAQGFGYI
-661 LGHMFGDLINGL
+661 IGYILGSILN
-673 LSIGPMM
+673 IGPM
-680 IEGWGMI
+680 ILDGWRMI
-687 FDGIFSLISSAWT
+687 FDGIFSLVGSAWE
-700 QIKIAFDGGLLG
+700 QIKTAFDGGLLG

-734 SWFGIDLPAK
+734 SWFGIELPGK

-753 QGLWNGLI
+753 SGLWNGLK
-761 AKFEAVKGWFA
+761 AKFEEVKAWFSGVAGWFSS
-772 EKAAWFKNAF
+772 KF
-782 AQSNQI
+782 AI
-788 RSPSRVFRRFG
+788 RNEIHSPSRLFRRFG
-799 GWMMEGLQ
+799 GWMMQGLQ
-807 IGINQAAPRPLAAI
+807 LGIDGGASRPLNAI
-821 GSVSRGLQQRF
+821 GSVASDLQQRF
-832 SDNTSSLAA
+832 TNNTSSLAA

-851 AARQGSAAA
+851 AARQGTAAA
-860 GGITINFNPTINA
+860 GGITVHFNPTINA
-873 NAGDI
+873 PGGDA
-878 GQIAA
+878 GQIQAA
-883 LLRDAK
+883 MQMGLR
-889 DELRREL
+889 EFEQLFERL
-896 PGLLKL
+896 M
-902 IHADELRRAY
+902 ADKARRAY

>member
-195 VAFDMSA
+195 VAFDVSA
-202 DSAGEAMA
+202 ASAGEAMA
-210 TMSNVLRR
+210 TISNVLRR
-218 PIETMSEFGDAINY
+218 PIESMSEFGDAINY

-851 AARQGSAAA
+851 AARQGAAAA
-860 GGITINFNPTINA
+860 GGITVHFNPTINA
-873 NAGDI
+873 PGGDA
-878 GQIAA
+878 GQIQAA
-883 LLRDAK
+883 MQMGLR
-889 DELRREL
+889 EFEQLFERL
-896 PGLLKL
+896 M
-902 IHADELRRAY
+902 ADKARRAY

>member
-232 LSDNTNSKAADIVNV
+232 LSDNTNSKAAAIVNV

-821 GSVSRGLQQRF
+821 GSVSRDLQQRF

-841 SMAANSAELS
+841 SMASNSAELS
-851 AARQGSAAA
+851 AARQGTAAA
-860 GGITINFNPTINA
+860 GGITVHFSPTINA
-873 NAGDI
+873 PGGDA
-878 GQIAA
+878 GQIQAA
-883 LLRDAK
+883 LQMGLR
-889 DELRREL
+889 EFEQLFERL
-896 PGLLKL
+896 M
-902 IHADELRRAY
+902 ADKARRAY

>member
-7 IVVKVGAALG
+7 IVVKIGAAIG
-17 STIAAIRSVGGGV
+17 GTIAAIRSVGGGV

-68 YEGLGETMSRI
+68 YDGLGETMSRI
-79 KRNQNLRGRIDNAI
+79 RRNQNQRGRIDAVI

-112 SIGVVSVPIKLAIE
+112 AVGVVSVPIKLAIE

-202 DSAGEAMA
+202 GTAGEAMA

-247 MTRVGSDIKQL
+247 MARVGSDIKQL

-312 KGFAAA
+312 KDFATA
-318 MDKDAQGAITDFLQR
+318 MDKDAQGAISDFLQR

-362 SSMEEYNRQLN
+362 GSMEEYNRQLN
-373 LLSETDADG
+373 LLSETDAG
-382 KLKYV
+382 GQLKYM

-394 ANRSATTANQLRLF
+394 QNRSATTANQLRLF

-418 VGSVIL
+418 VGSVML
-424 PGING
+424 PGIND
-429 FLKSLMPM
+429 FLKSLMPV
-437 VYKLTEWAQANP
+437 VYRMTEWAQANP
-449 KLIHTLIKIAIA
+449 KLIHTLIKIAVA
-461 LVSVKAGSLGVRLL
+461 LVSVKAASLGVRLL
-475 FNGMAGAGL
+475 FNGVAGAGL
-484 GLIQRLLGLHGT
+484 GLVQRLLGLHST

-596 YWGPIKSF
+596 NWGAVKSF
-604 FIGLWDGL
+604 FIGLWDGIQ
-612 KDSLQPVM
+612 DGIRPVL
-620 PILEMIAFGWQQIW
+620 PLLEMIAFGWQQIW

-648 DEASESMQGFGYI
+648 DEASESAQGFGYI
-661 LGHMFGDLINGL
+661 IGYILGSILN
-673 LSIGPMM
+673 IGPM
-680 IEGWGMI
+680 ILDGWRMI
-687 FDGIFSLISSAWT
+687 FDGIFSLVGSAWE
-700 QIKIAFDGGLLG
+700 QIKTAFDGGLLG

-734 SWFGIDLPAK
+734 SWFGIELPGK

-753 QGLWNGLI
+753 SGLWNGLK
-761 AKFEAVKGWFA
+761 AKFEEVKAWFSGVAGWFSS
-772 EKAAWFKNAF
+772 KF
-782 AQSNQI
+782 AI
-788 RSPSRVFRRFG
+788 RNEIHSPSRLFRRFG
-799 GWMMEGLQ
+799 GWMMQGLQ
-807 IGINQAAPRPLAAI
+807 MGIDGGASRPLNAI
-821 GSVSRGLQQRF
+821 GSVASDLQQRF

>member
-7 IVVKVGAALG
+7 IVVKIGAAIG

-68 YEGLGETMSRI
+68 YDGLGETMSRI
-79 KRNQNLRGRIDNAI
+79 RRNQNQRGRIDAAI

-112 SIGVVSVPIKLAIE
+112 AVGVVSVPIKLAIE

-202 DSAGEAMA
+202 GTAGEAMA

-258 GLTDNQGAALGS
+258 GLSDNQGAALGS

-312 KGFAAA
+312 KDFAAA
-318 MDKDAQGAITDFLQR
+318 MDKDAQGAISDFLQR

-362 SSMEEYNRQLN
+362 GSMEEYNRQLN
-373 LLSETDADG
+373 LLSETDAG
-382 KLKYV
+382 GQLKYM

-394 ANRSATTANQLRLF
+394 QNRSATTANQLRLF

-418 VGSVIL
+418 VGSVML
-424 PGING
+424 PGIND
-429 FLKSLMPM
+429 FLKSLMPV
-437 VYKLTEWAQANP
+437 VYRMTEWAQANP
-449 KLIHTLIKIAIA
+449 KLIHTLIKIAVA
-461 LVSVKAGSLGVRLL
+461 LVSVKAASLGVRLL
-475 FNGMAGAGL
+475 FNGVAGAGL
-484 GLIQRLLGLHGT
+484 GVVQRLLGLHGT

-596 YWGPIKSF
+596 NWGAVKSF
-604 FIGLWDGL
+604 FIGLWDGIQ
-612 KDSLQPVM
+612 DGIRPVL
-620 PILEMIAFGWQQIW
+620 PLLEMIAFGWQQIW

-648 DEASESMQGFGYI
+648 DEASESAQGFGYI
-661 LGHMFGDLINGL
+661 IGYILGSILN
-673 LSIGPMM
+673 IGPM
-680 IEGWGMI
+680 ILDGWRMI
-687 FDGIFSLISSAWT
+687 FDGIFSLVGSAWE
-700 QIKIAFDGGLLG
+700 QIKTAFDGGLLG

-734 SWFGIDLPAK
+734 SWFGIELPGK

-753 QGLWNGLI
+753 SGLWNGLK
-761 AKFEAVKGWFA
+761 AKFEEVKAWFSGVAGWFSS
-772 EKAAWFKNAF
+772 KF
-782 AQSNQI
+782 AI
-788 RSPSRVFRRFG
+788 RNEIHSPSRLFRRFG

-821 GSVSRGLQQRF
+821 GSVSRDLQQRF
-832 SDNTSSLAA
+832 NGNTSSLAA
-841 SMAANSAELS
+841 SMAANSAELA
-851 AARQGSAAA
+851 AARQGAAAA
-860 GGITINFNPTINA
+860 GGITVHFSPTINA
-873 NAGDI
+873 PGGDA
-878 GQIAA
+878 GQIQAA
-883 LLRDAK
+883 MQMSY
-889 DELRREL
+889 REFEQWFERL
-896 PGLLKL
+896 M
-902 IHADELRRAY
+902 ADKARRAY

>member
-7 IVVKVGAALG
+7 IVVKIGAAIG
-17 STIAAIRSVGGGV
+17 GTIAAIRSVGGGV

-68 YEGLGETMSRI
+68 YDGLGETMSRI
-79 KRNQNLRGRIDNAI
+79 RRNQNQRGRIDAAI
-93 QRNRSVRDS
+93 QRNRSIRDS

-112 SIGVVSVPIKLAIE
+112 AVGVVSVPIKLAIE

-202 DSAGEAMA
+202 GTAGEAMA

-287 GMVTAFS
+287 GMVMAFS

-312 KGFAAA
+312 KDFATA
-318 MDKDAQGAITDFLQR
+318 MDKDAQGAISDFLQR

-362 SSMEEYNRQLN
+362 GSMEEYNRQLN
-373 LLSETDADG
+373 LLSETDAG
-382 KLKYV
+382 GQLKYM

-394 ANRSATTANQLRLF
+394 QNRSATTANQLRLF

-418 VGSVIL
+418 VGSVML
-424 PGING
+424 PGIND
-429 FLKSLMPM
+429 FLKSLMPV
-437 VYKLTEWAQANP
+437 VYRMTEWAQANP
-449 KLIHTLIKIAIA
+449 KLIHTLIKIAVA
-461 LVSVKAGSLGVRLL
+461 LVSVKAASLGVRLL
-475 FNGMAGAGL
+475 FNGVAGAGL
-484 GLIQRLLGLHGT
+484 GLVQRLLGLHST

-596 YWGPIKSF
+596 NWGAVKSF
-604 FIGLWDGL
+604 FIGLWDGIQ
-612 KDSLQPVM
+612 DGIRPVL
-620 PILEMIAFGWQQIW
+620 PLLEMIAFGWQQIW

-648 DEASESMQGFGYI
+648 DEASESAQGFGYI
-661 LGHMFGDLINGL
+661 IGYILGSILN
-673 LSIGPMM
+673 IGPM
-680 IEGWGMI
+680 ILDGWRMI
-687 FDGIFSLISSAWT
+687 FDGIFSLVGSAWE
-700 QIKIAFDGGLLG
+700 QIKTAFDGGLLG
-712 ILGLILNW
+712 ILGLRLNRT
-720 SPIGAFYSAFAAVL
+720 PIGAFYSAFAAVL
-734 SWFGIDLPAK
+734 SWFGIELPGK

-753 QGLWNGLI
+753 SGLWNGLK
-761 AKFEAVKGWFA
+761 AKFEEVKAWFSGVAGWFSS
-772 EKAAWFKNAF
+772 KF
-782 AQSNQI
+782 AI
-788 RSPSRVFRRFG
+788 RNEIHSPSRLFRRFG
-799 GWMMEGLQ
+799 GWMMQGLQ
-807 IGINQAAPRPLAAI
+807 MGIDGGASRPLNAI
-821 GSVSRGLQQRF
+821 GSVASDLQQRF

-851 AARQGSAAA
+851 AARQGTAAA
-860 GGITINFNPTINA
+860 GGITVHFSPTINA
-873 NAGDI
+873 PGGDAGQIQAAMQMSYREFEQMFRRMMEDWDRRSYVRNAG
-878 GQIAA
+878 
-883 LLRDAK
+883 
-889 DELRREL
+889 
-896 PGLLKL
+896 
-902 IHADELRRAY
+902 

>member
-1 MSAELS
+1 
-7 IVVKVGAALG
+7 
-17 STIAAIRSVGGGV
+17 
-30 DFVRRSTTLLRR
+30 
-42 EQLLL
+42 
-47 GRAIRDSSR
+47 
-56 QGSSELRRLQRQ
+56 
-68 YEGLGETMSRI
+68 
-79 KRNQNLRGRIDNAI
+79 
-93 QRNRSVRDS
+93 
-102 LKSEILSTVA
+102 
-112 SIGVVSVPIKLAIE
+112 
-126 FESAMADVRK
+126 
-136 VVNFDTPEQAKAM
+136 
-149 ERDIL
+149 
-154 HLTRSIPMAG
+154 
-164 DELAAIVAAGGQSGV
+164 
-179 AREKLIGFAE
+179 
-189 DAAKMG
+189 
-195 VAFDMSA
+195 
-202 DSAGEAMA
+202 
-210 TMSNVLRR
+210 MSNVLRR

-312 KGFAAA
+312 KDFAAA
-318 MDKDAQGAITDFLQR
+318 MDKDAQGAISDFLQR

-348 MFGRNYADDVLLLT
+348 MFGRNYADDMLLLT
-362 SSMEEYNRQLN
+362 GSMEEYNRQLN
-373 LLSETDADG
+373 LLSETDAG
-382 KLKYV
+382 GQLKYM

-394 ANRSATTANQLRLF
+394 QNRSATTANQLRLF

-418 VGSVIL
+418 VGSVML
-424 PGING
+424 PGIND
-429 FLKSLMPM
+429 FLKSLMPV
-437 VYKLTEWAQANP
+437 VYRMTEWAQANP
-449 KLIHTLIKIAIA
+449 KLIHTLIKIAVA
-461 LVSVKAGSLGVRLL
+461 LVSVKAASLGVRLL
-475 FNGMAGAGL
+475 FNGVAGAGL
-484 GLIQRLLGLHGT
+484 GVVQRLLGLHGT

-596 YWGPIKSF
+596 NWGAVKSF
-604 FIGLWDGL
+604 FIGLWDGIQ
-612 KDSLQPVM
+612 DGIRPVL
-620 PILEMIAFGWQQIW
+620 PLLEMIAFGWQQIW

-648 DEASESMQGFGYI
+648 DEASESAQGFGYI
-661 LGHMFGDLINGL
+661 IGYILGSILN
-673 LSIGPMM
+673 IGPM
-680 IEGWGMI
+680 ILDGWRMI
-687 FDGIFSLISSAWT
+687 FDGIFSLVGSAWE
-700 QIKIAFDGGLLG
+700 QIKTAFDGGLLG

-851 AARQGSAAA
+851 AARQGTAAA
-860 GGITINFNPTINA
+860 GGITVHFSPTINA
-873 NAGDI
+873 PGGDAGQIQAAMQMGYREFEQMFRRMMEDWDRRSYVRNAG
-878 GQIAA
+878 
-883 LLRDAK
+883 
-889 DELRREL
+889 
-896 PGLLKL
+896 
-902 IHADELRRAY
+902 

>member
-7 IVVKVGAALG
+7 IVVKIGAAIG
-17 STIAAIRSVGGGV
+17 GTIAAIRSVGGGV

-68 YEGLGETMSRI
+68 YDGLGETMSRI
-79 KRNQNLRGRIDNAI
+79 RRNQNQRGRIDAAI
-93 QRNRSVRDS
+93 QRNRSIRDS

-112 SIGVVSVPIKLAIE
+112 AVGVVSVPIKLAIE

-202 DSAGEAMA
+202 GTAGEAMA

-312 KGFAAA
+312 KDFATA
-318 MDKDAQGAITDFLQR
+318 MDKDAQGAISDFLQR

-362 SSMEEYNRQLN
+362 GSMEEYNRQLN
-373 LLSETDADG
+373 LLSETDAG
-382 KLKYV
+382 GQLKYM

-394 ANRSATTANQLRLF
+394 QNRSATTANQLRLF

-418 VGSVIL
+418 VGSVML
-424 PGING
+424 PGIND
-429 FLKSLMPM
+429 FLKSLMPV
-437 VYKLTEWAQANP
+437 VYRMTEWAQANP
-449 KLIHTLIKIAIA
+449 KLIHTLIKIAVA
-461 LVSVKAGSLGVRLL
+461 LVSVKAASLGVRLL
-475 FNGMAGAGL
+475 FNGVAGAGL
-484 GLIQRLLGLHGT
+484 GLVQRLLGLHST

-596 YWGPIKSF
+596 NWGAVKSF
-604 FIGLWDGL
+604 FIGLWDGIQ
-612 KDSLQPVM
+612 DGIRPVL
-620 PILEMIAFGWQQIW
+620 PLLEMIAFGWQQIW

-648 DEASESMQGFGYI
+648 DEASESAQGFGYI
-661 LGHMFGDLINGL
+661 IGYILGSILN
-673 LSIGPMM
+673 IGPM
-680 IEGWGMI
+680 ILDGWRMI
-687 FDGIFSLISSAWT
+687 FDGIFSLVGSAWE
-700 QIKIAFDGGLLG
+700 QIKTAFDGGLLG

-734 SWFGIDLPAK
+734 SWFGIELPGK

-753 QGLWNGLI
+753 SGLWNGLK
-761 AKFEAVKGWFA
+761 AKFEEVKAWFSGVAGWFSS
-772 EKAAWFKNAF
+772 KF
-782 AQSNQI
+782 AI
-788 RSPSRVFRRFG
+788 RNEIHSPSRLFRRFG
-799 GWMMEGLQ
+799 GWMMQGLQ
-807 IGINQAAPRPLAAI
+807 LGIDGGASRPLNAI
-821 GSVSRGLQQRF
+821 GSVASDLQQRF
-832 SDNTSSLAA
+832 SGNTSSLAA

-851 AARQGSAAA
+851 AARQGTAAA
-860 GGITINFNPTINA
+860 GGITVHFSPTINA
-873 NAGDI
+873 PGGDA
-878 GQIAA
+878 GQIQAA
-883 LLRDAK
+883 LQMGLR
-889 DELRREL
+889 EFEQLFERL
-896 PGLLKL
+896 M
-902 IHADELRRAY
+902 ADKARRAY

>member
-7 IVVKVGAALG
+7 IVVKIGAAIG
-17 STIAAIRSVGGGV
+17 GTIAAIRSVGGGV

-68 YEGLGETMSRI
+68 YDGLGETMSRI
-79 KRNQNLRGRIDNAI
+79 RRNQNQRGRIDAAI

-112 SIGVVSVPIKLAIE
+112 AVGVVSVPIKLAIE

-202 DSAGEAMA
+202 GTAGEAMA

-312 KGFAAA
+312 KDFATA
-318 MDKDAQGAITDFLQR
+318 MDKDAQGAISDFLQR

-362 SSMEEYNRQLN
+362 GSMEEYNRQLN
-373 LLSETDADG
+373 LLSETDAG
-382 KLKYV
+382 GQLKYM

-394 ANRSATTANQLRLF
+394 QNRSATTANQLRLF

-418 VGSVIL
+418 VGSVML
-424 PGING
+424 PGIND
-429 FLKSLMPM
+429 FLKSLMPV
-437 VYKLTEWAQANP
+437 VYRMTEWAQANP
-449 KLIHTLIKIAIA
+449 KLIHTLIKIAVA
-461 LVSVKAGSLGVRLL
+461 LVSVKAASLGIRLL
-475 FNGMAGAGL
+475 FNGVAGAGL
-484 GLIQRLLGLHGT
+484 GLVQRLLGLHGT

-596 YWGPIKSF
+596 NWGAVKSF
-604 FIGLWDGL
+604 FIGLWDGIQ
-612 KDSLQPVM
+612 DGIRPVL
-620 PILEMIAFGWQQIW
+620 PLLEMIAFGWQQIW

-648 DEASESMQGFGYI
+648 DEASESAQGFGYI
-661 LGHMFGDLINGL
+661 IGYILGSILN
-673 LSIGPMM
+673 IGPM
-680 IEGWGMI
+680 ILDGWRMI
-687 FDGIFSLISSAWT
+687 FDGIFSLVGSAWE
-700 QIKIAFDGGLLG
+700 QIKTAFDGGLLG

-720 SPIGAFYSAFAAVL
+720 SPIGAFYSAFAVVL
-734 SWFGIDLPAK
+734 SWFGIELPGK

-753 QGLWNGLI
+753 SGLWNGLK
-761 AKFEAVKGWFA
+761 AKFEEVKAWFSGVAGWFSS
-772 EKAAWFKNAF
+772 KF
-782 AQSNQI
+782 AI
-788 RSPSRVFRRFG
+788 RNEIHSPSRLFRRFG
-799 GWMMEGLQ
+799 GWMMQGLQ
-807 IGINQAAPRPLAAI
+807 LGIDGGASRPLNAI
-821 GSVSRGLQQRF
+821 GSVASDLQQRF
-832 SDNTSSLAA
+832 TNNTSSLAA

-851 AARQGSAAA
+851 AARQGAAAA
-860 GGITINFNPTINA
+860 GGMTVHFSPTINVPG
-873 NAGDI
+873 GDA
-878 GQIAA
+878 GQIQAA
-883 LLRDAK
+883 MQMSY
-889 DELRREL
+889 REFEQWFERL
-896 PGLLKL
+896 M
-902 IHADELRRAY
+902 ADKARRAY

>member
-7 IVVKVGAALG
+7 IVVKIGAAIG

-68 YEGLGETMSRI
+68 YDGLGETMSRI
-79 KRNQNLRGRIDNAI
+79 RRNQNQRGRIDAAI

-112 SIGVVSVPIKLAIE
+112 AVGVVSVPIKLAIE

-202 DSAGEAMA
+202 GTAGEAMA

-312 KGFAAA
+312 KDFAAA
-318 MDKDAQGAITDFLQR
+318 MDKDAQGAISDFLQR

-362 SSMEEYNRQLN
+362 GSMEEYNRQLN
-373 LLSETDADG
+373 LLSETDAG
-382 KLKYV
+382 GQLKYM

-394 ANRSATTANQLRLF
+394 QNRSATTANQLRLF

-418 VGSVIL
+418 VGSVML
-424 PGING
+424 PGIND
-429 FLKSLMPM
+429 FLKSLMPV
-437 VYKLTEWAQANP
+437 VYRMTEWAQANP
-449 KLIHTLIKIAIA
+449 KLIHTLIKIAVA
-461 LVSVKAGSLGVRLL
+461 LVSVKAASLGVRLL
-475 FNGMAGAGL
+475 FNGVAGAGL
-484 GLIQRLLGLHGT
+484 GVVQRLLGLHGT

-596 YWGPIKSF
+596 NWGAVKSF
-604 FIGLWDGL
+604 FIGLWDGIQ
-612 KDSLQPVM
+612 DGIRPVL
-620 PILEMIAFGWQQIW
+620 PLLEMIAFGWQQIW

-648 DEASESMQGFGYI
+648 DEASESAQGFGYI
-661 LGHMFGDLINGL
+661 IGYILGSILN
-673 LSIGPMM
+673 IGPM
-680 IEGWGMI
+680 ILDGWRMI
-687 FDGIFSLISSAWT
+687 FDGIFSLVGSAWE
-700 QIKIAFDGGLLG
+700 QIKTAFDGGLLG

-734 SWFGIDLPAK
+734 SWFGIELPGK

-753 QGLWNGLI
+753 SGLWNGLK
-761 AKFEAVKGWFA
+761 AKFEEVKAWFSGVAGWFSS
-772 EKAAWFKNAF
+772 KF
-782 AQSNQI
+782 AI
-788 RSPSRVFRRFG
+788 RNEIHSPSRLFRRFG
-799 GWMMEGLQ
+799 GWMMQGLQ
-807 IGINQAAPRPLAAI
+807 MGIDGGASRPLNAI
-821 GSVSRGLQQRF
+821 GSVASDLQQRF

-851 AARQGSAAA
+851 AARQGTAAA
-860 GGITINFNPTINA
+860 GGITVHFSPTINA
-873 NAGDI
+873 PGGDA
-878 GQIAA
+878 GQIQAA
-883 LLRDAK
+883 LQMGLR
-889 DELRREL
+889 EFEQLFERL
-896 PGLLKL
+896 M
-902 IHADELRRAY
+902 ADKARRAY

>member
-7 IVVKVGAALG
+7 IVVKIGAAIG
-17 STIAAIRSVGGGV
+17 GTIAAIRSVGGGV

-68 YEGLGETMSRI
+68 YDGLGETMSRI
-79 KRNQNLRGRIDNAI
+79 RRNQNQRGRIDAAI
-93 QRNRSVRDS
+93 QRNRSIRDS

-112 SIGVVSVPIKLAIE
+112 AVGVVSVPIKLAIE

-202 DSAGEAMA
+202 GTAGEAMA

-312 KGFAAA
+312 KDFATA
-318 MDKDAQGAITDFLQR
+318 MDKDAQGAISDFLQR

-362 SSMEEYNRQLN
+362 GSMEEYNRQMN
-373 LLSETDADG
+373 LLSETDAG
-382 KLKYV
+382 GQLKYM

-394 ANRSATTANQLRLF
+394 QNRSATTANQLRLF

-418 VGSVIL
+418 VGSVML
-424 PGING
+424 PGIND
-429 FLKSLMPM
+429 FLKSLMPV
-437 VYKLTEWAQANP
+437 VYRMTEWAQANP
-449 KLIHTLIKIAIA
+449 KLIHTLIKIAVA
-461 LVSVKAGSLGVRLL
+461 LVSVKAASLGVRLL
-475 FNGMAGAGL
+475 FNGVAGAGL
-484 GLIQRLLGLHGT
+484 GLVQRLLGLHST

-596 YWGPIKSF
+596 NWGAVKSF
-604 FIGLWDGL
+604 FIGLWDGIQ
-612 KDSLQPVM
+612 DGIRPVL
-620 PILEMIAFGWQQIW
+620 PLLEMIAFGWQQIW

-648 DEASESMQGFGYI
+648 DEASESAQGFGYI
-661 LGHMFGDLINGL
+661 IGYILGSILN
-673 LSIGPMM
+673 IGPM
-680 IEGWGMI
+680 ILDGWRMI
-687 FDGIFSLISSAWT
+687 FDGIFSLVGSAWE
-700 QIKIAFDGGLLG
+700 QIKTAFDGGLLG

-734 SWFGIDLPAK
+734 SWFGIELPGK

-753 QGLWNGLI
+753 SGLWNGLK
-761 AKFEAVKGWFA
+761 AKFEEVKAWFSGVAGWFSS
-772 EKAAWFKNAF
+772 KF
-782 AQSNQI
+782 AI
-788 RSPSRVFRRFG
+788 RNEIHSPSRLFRRFG
-799 GWMMEGLQ
+799 GWMMQGLQ
-807 IGINQAAPRPLAAI
+807 MGIDGGASRPLNAI
-821 GSVSRGLQQRF
+821 GSVASDLQQRF

-851 AARQGSAAA
+851 AARQGTAAA
-860 GGITINFNPTINA
+860 GGITVHFSPTINA
-873 NAGDI
+873 PGGDA
-878 GQIAA
+878 GQIQAA
-883 LLRDAK
+883 LQMGLR
-889 DELRREL
+889 EFEQLFERL
-896 PGLLKL
+896 M
-902 IHADELRRAY
+902 ADKARRAY

>member
-7 IVVKVGAALG
+7 IVVKIGAAIG
-17 STIAAIRSVGGGV
+17 GTIAAIRSVGGGV

-68 YEGLGETMSRI
+68 YDGLGETMSRI
-79 KRNQNLRGRIDNAI
+79 RRNQNQRGRIDAAI

-112 SIGVVSVPIKLAIE
+112 AVGVVSVPIKLAIE

-202 DSAGEAMA
+202 GTAGEAMA

-312 KGFAAA
+312 KDFAAA
-318 MDKDAQGAITDFLQR
+318 MDKDAQGAISDFLQR

-362 SSMEEYNRQLN
+362 GSMEEYNRQLN
-373 LLSETDADG
+373 LLSETDAG
-382 KLKYV
+382 GQLKYM

-394 ANRSATTANQLRLF
+394 QNRSATTANQLRLF

-418 VGSVIL
+418 VGSVML
-424 PGING
+424 PGIND
-429 FLKSLMPM
+429 FLKSLMPV
-437 VYKLTEWAQANP
+437 VYRMTEWAQANP
-449 KLIHTLIKIAIA
+449 KLIHTLIKIAVA
-461 LVSVKAGSLGVRLL
+461 LVSVKAASLGVRLL
-475 FNGMAGAGL
+475 FNGVAGAGL
-484 GLIQRLLGLHGT
+484 GVVQRLLGLHGT

-596 YWGPIKSF
+596 NWGAVKSF
-604 FIGLWDGL
+604 FIGLWDGIQ
-612 KDSLQPVM
+612 DGIRPVL
-620 PILEMIAFGWQQIW
+620 PLLEMIAFGWQQIW

-648 DEASESMQGFGYI
+648 DEASESAQGFGYI
-661 LGHMFGDLINGL
+661 IGYILGSILN
-673 LSIGPMM
+673 IGPM
-680 IEGWGMI
+680 ILDGWRMI
-687 FDGIFSLISSAWT
+687 FDGIFSLVGSAWE
-700 QIKIAFDGGLLG
+700 QIKTAFDGGLLG

-734 SWFGIDLPAK
+734 SWFGIELPGK

-753 QGLWNGLI
+753 SGLWNGLK
-761 AKFEAVKGWFA
+761 AKFEEVKVWFSGVAGWFSS
-772 EKAAWFKNAF
+772 KF
-782 AQSNQI
+782 AI
-788 RSPSRVFRRFG
+788 RNEIHSPSRLFRRFG
-799 GWMMEGLQ
+799 GWMMQGLQ
-807 IGINQAAPRPLAAI
+807 LGIDSGASRPLNAI
-821 GSVSRGLQQRF
+821 GSVASDLQQRF

-851 AARQGSAAA
+851 AARQGTAAA
-860 GGITINFNPTINA
+860 GGITVHFSPTINA
-873 NAGDI
+873 PGGDAGQIQAAMQMSYREFEQMFRRMMEDWDRRSYVRNAG
-878 GQIAA
+878 
-883 LLRDAK
+883 
-889 DELRREL
+889 
-896 PGLLKL
+896 
-902 IHADELRRAY
+902 